1 MPNCIAR
8 IFEPL
13 FRLLNPRSGRHRA
26 ANEHA
31 TVRRQEVRTW
41 AQPYVLTPG
50 ERQEQRLQPAQQ
62 TKQRLARY
70 GADAGPRWVHRVEA
84 AG

>member
-13 FRLLNPRSGRHRA
+13 FRLLNARSGRHRA
-26 ANEHA
+26 VGEFA
-31 TVRRQEVRTW
+31 TVRPQEVRTW
-41 AQPYVLTPG
+41 AQTYVLTFE
-50 ERQEQRLQPAQQ
+50 ERQERRSQQAQQ
-62 TKQRLARY
+62 LERWLATY
-70 GADAGPRWVHRVEA
+70 GTSPAPRWIHGLEA